1 VTAPP
6 GNVRDDASASP
17 APRSGGEVKA
27 RLEAERLGRPF
38 LVLRDAAGEQ
48 RIVPLNEDDTATV
61 TIGRSNDADVALG
74 WDGEVSRLH
83 AQLEA
88 AAGEWL
94 LVDDGL
100 SRNGTFVNGQ
110 RVSGRRRL
118 TDGDALR
125 VGATVLLF
133 RSPRST
139 PTATRSASIGVT
151 VEQLSDTQRK
161 VLAALCR
168 PYGGSLHLA
177 SPASNQQIS
186 DELYLSLDAVKAN
199 LRAMYQLFGVARLPQ
214 NQKRAQLAERAIQ
227 WGLVSV
233 DR

>member
-1 VTAPP
+1 MA
-6 GNVRDDASASP
+6 
-17 APRSGGEVKA
+17 
-27 RLEAERLGRPF
+27 
-38 LVLRDAAGEQ
+38 
-48 RIVPLNEDDTATV
+48 LNEDDTATV
-61 TIGRSNDADVALG
+61 TIGRSSDADVALA

-110 RVSGRRRL
+110 RVTGRRRL
-118 TDGDALR
+118 ADGDALR

-139 PTATRSASIGVT
+139 PTATRTASVGVT
-151 VEQLSDTQRK
+151 VDQLSETQRR

-168 PYGGSLHLA
+168 PYAGSLHLA

>member
-1 VTAPP
+1 
-6 GNVRDDASASP
+6 VRGEAGESP
-17 APRSGGEVKA
+17 TPRSGGEVKA
-27 RLEAERLGRPF
+27 RLDAERLGRPF
-38 LVLRDAAGEQ
+38 LVLRNPEGEQ
-48 RIVPLNEDDTATV
+48 RIVPLDPAAKTTM
-61 TIGRSNDADVALG
+61 TIGRSDDADVALG

-94 LVDDGL
+94 VFDEGL

-110 RVSGRRRL
+110 RVAGRRRL
-118 TDGDALR
+118 SDGDALR
-125 VGATVLLF
+125 VGATVILF
-133 RSPRST
+133 RSPRVT
-139 PTATRSASIGVT
+139 PTATRTASVGIT
-151 VEQLSDTQRK
+151 LDQLSDTQRR

-168 PYGGSLHLA
+168 PYAGSLHLA

-214 NQKRAQLAERAIQ
+214 NQKRAQLAERAIT
-227 WGLVSV
+227 WGLVGFE
-233 DR
+233 R